1 MEKKKY
7 PKLLEEMKKHKEK
20 QRHLA
25 ILLGITQA
33 TVSRKLSGKVEFGI
47 DEIDRICEHYG
58 KDYYTLF
65 K

>member
-1 MEKKKY
+1 MEKKY
-7 PKLLEEMKKHKEK
+7 PKLLEEMKKRKEK